1 MTLIFSLS
9 IAQISKIFYRIP
21 VKYWM
26 TILVCFQLHKENVVW
41 RINIYWLHRELS
53 LNISKNQV
61 TYMDAY
67 MCFYFRPLTLKMWF
81 FYKRR
86 LVILGKMWKD
96 IALENKSSIP
106 WNERIINCEYIY
118 FFFTNLDIY
127 ICSWICLSRL
137 ELSCSTPLTSLQKFW
152 EGRVTYLALSTCY
165 SVRNVLMS
173 LLGLEINKQT
183 TISNFL
189 NNIFGEELNLSFKK
203 HSQETNICKV
213 CDLFFQEFF
222 IYFYR
227 TISCCCPGHM

>member
-118 FFFTNLDIY
+118 FFFYKFRYLYLLMNMFKQIRTLLFNSFDIPSE
-127 ICSWICLSRL
+127 ILGRKSDI
-137 ELSCSTPLTSLQKFW
+137 SC
-152 EGRVTYLALSTCY
+152 
-165 SVRNVLMS
+165 
-173 LLGLEINKQT
+173 
-183 TISNFL
+183 
-189 NNIFGEELNLSFKK
+189 
-203 HSQETNICKV
+203 
-213 CDLFFQEFF
+213 F
-222 IYFYR
+222 IYLLF
-227 TISCCCPGHM
+227 C